1 MEKQISEYTVTELK
15 ALAYDEMSRMDV
27 CQSNIRF
34 LNQEL
39 QRRLNP
45 AAFDAQKQADQVI
58 ASVASELEATK
69 Q

>member
-15 ALAYDEMSRMDV
+15 ALAYDEMSRMEM

-58 ASVASELEATK
+58 ASVASELEDAK